1 MPDIIMS
8 TDKIFHG
15 KSSQNFRINSV
26 LQDFIER
33 SNRKVIY
40 KNVYYTHSTNPWIVL
55 AIILKC
61 ISISIQFSVFSVYL
75 YPCQH
80 FFAFR

>member
-15 KSSQNFRINSV
+15 KSSQNFRIYSV

-33 SNRKVIY
+33 SNRKEIY
-40 KNVYYTHSTNPWIVL
+40 KNV
-55 AIILKC
+55 
-61 ISISIQFSVFSVYL
+61 
-75 YPCQH
+75 
-80 FFAFR
+80 

>member
-55 AIILKC
+55 AILCLLC
-61 ISISIQFSVFSVYL
+61 ISISLSAFFCISIVF
-75 YPCQH
+75 PKTT
-80 FFAFR
+80 